1 MYQMTRGTLSW
12 LLTLFLL
19 VAGAHD
25 VQSSSVVKRNIAEL
39 TKLAETI
46 IVGKVVS
53 VSDGLDGTFPYT
65 EVTIEVSQTLK
76 GYAGK
81 VYTFRQ
87 FGLLKPRDMGNGMIN
102 LNVTPEGWTTYRAGE
117 EVMLFLYKAATFT
130 GVRTTVGLT
139 QGAFTIEEGRIVNG
153 VQNRG
158 LFENLSVTPGKL
170 TAKEQNL
177 LQTRKGAINAR
188 TFISLVEKAV
198 SQRLFIDK

>member
-1 MYQMTRGTLSW
+1 MTRGTLSW